1 MEAMA
6 MLPASTM
13 NSVESSGGSSER
25 KGSSDT
31 VPGLAF
37 LPLTIAIVITLVLT
51 IYPLVLSKA
60 DGKAD
65 HLAAT
70 LLFWAMSAGFVR
82 GVGFVPKNRL
92 LRLLLSSAAC
102 ILMLALAV
110 ALVARRSL
118 V

>member
-1 MEAMA
+1 MT
-6 MLPASTM
+6 PASTM
-13 NSVESSGGSSER
+13 NSVDSSGESNERRGRAESS
-25 KGSSDT
+25 
-31 VPGLAF
+31 PGLAF
-37 LPLTIAIVITLVLT
+37 LPLTIAIVITLALT

-82 GVGFVPKNRL
+82 GVGFVPKNRI
-92 LRLLLSSAAC
+92 LRALLSSAAC
-102 ILMLALAV
+102 VLTLVLAV
-110 ALVARRSL
+110 ALVARRAL

>member
-1 MEAMA
+1 
-6 MLPASTM
+6 M
-13 NSVESSGGSSER
+13 NSVGNSGESSEGKNTAGSS
-25 KGSSDT
+25 
-31 VPGLAF
+31 PGLAF
-37 LPLTIAIVITLVLT
+37 LPLTIAIAITLVLT

-70 LLFWAMSAGFVR
+70 MLFWAMSAGFVR
-82 GVGFVPKNRL
+82 GVGFVPKNRI
-92 LRLLLSSAAC
+92 LRVLLSSAAC
-102 ILMLALAV
+102 ILTLALSV

>member
-1 MEAMA
+1 

-13 NSVESSGGSSER
+13 NSAENSGGSSER
-25 KGSSDT
+25 NGLSEAS
-31 VPGLAF
+31 PGLAF

-51 IYPLVLSKA
+51 IYPLALSKA

-82 GVGFVPKNRL
+82 GVGFVPKNRM
-92 LRLLLSSAAC
+92 LRLFLSTAAC
-102 ILMLALAV
+102 VLMLV
-110 ALVARRSL
+110 FSIALVARRAL

>member
-1 MEAMA
+1 MEAVA
-6 MLPASTM
+6 MLPASMT
-13 NSVESSGGSSER
+13 NSVENSGEASQRNGANE
-25 KGSSDT
+25 T

-82 GVGFVPKNRL
+82 GVGFVPKNRI
-92 LRLLLSSAAC
+92 LRLLLSTAAC
-102 ILMLALAV
+102 VLLLVLSV

>member
-1 MEAMA
+1 MGEKAKPPGSM
-6 MLPASTM
+6 M
-13 NSVESSGGSSER
+13 NSVEHGGEASDR
-25 KGSSDT
+25 KVTGEAA
-31 VPGLAF
+31 PGLAL

-51 IYPLVLSKA
+51 LYPLALSKA

-82 GVGFVPKNRL
+82 GVGFVPKHRV
-92 LRLLLSSAAC
+92 LRPLLSSAAC
-102 ILMLALAV
+102 VLLFILSV
-110 ALVARRSL
+110 ALVARHAL

>member
-1 MEAMA
+1 MGEMEIR
-6 MLPASTM
+6 PASTM
-13 NSVESSGGSSER
+13 NSAENSGEASER
-25 KGSSDT
+25 NGSAEAA
-31 VPGLAF
+31 PGLAF

-82 GVGFVPKNRL
+82 GVGFVPKHRI
-92 LRLLLSSAAC
+92 LRPLLSSAAC
-102 ILMLALAV
+102 VLLFVLSV
-110 ALVARRSL
+110 ALVARHAL